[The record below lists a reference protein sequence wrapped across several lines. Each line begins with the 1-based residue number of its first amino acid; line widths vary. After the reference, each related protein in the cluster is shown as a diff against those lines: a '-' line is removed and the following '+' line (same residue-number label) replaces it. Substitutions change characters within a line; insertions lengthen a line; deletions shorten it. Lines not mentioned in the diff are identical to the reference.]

1 MYIWNQYW
9 VYNSSMNIYI
19 YIHYTPRPSK
29 WTKKMVK
36 VLNYGVK
43 QYVYWYREGLG
54 VCVYIYIYNSA
65 LTNNIGLLDKV
76 FGLMMEPKYTG
87 IVTDT

>member
-1 MYIWNQYW
+1 MY
-9 VYNSSMNIYI
+9 V
-19 YIHYTPRPSK
+19 
-29 WTKKMVK
+29 
-36 VLNYGVK
+36 
-43 QYVYWYREGLG
+43 
-54 VCVYIYIYNSA
+54 YIYNSA